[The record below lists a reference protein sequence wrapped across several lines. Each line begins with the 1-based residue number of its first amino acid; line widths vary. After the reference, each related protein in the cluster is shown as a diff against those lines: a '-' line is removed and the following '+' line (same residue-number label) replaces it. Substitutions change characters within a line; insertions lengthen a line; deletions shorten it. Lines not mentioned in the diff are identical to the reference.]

1 MLRNFF
7 RKYMLICLSVFLF
20 LIWICFCDNNSF
32 VKRYILNSRISE
44 LEEQCEDYSRKI
56 SADSASISEIKRS
69 NVNLEKYARERY
81 YMKRD
86 NEEIFI
92 IVE

>member
-1 MLRNFF
+1 ML
-7 RKYMLICLSVFLF
+7 KS
-20 LIWICFCDNNSF
+20 
-32 VKRYILNSRISE
+32 KISD
-44 LEEQCEDYSRKI
+44 LEEQCDDYSRKI
-56 SADSASISEIKRS
+56 SADSTSISEIKKS

-86 NEEIFI
+86 NEDIFI

>member
-1 MLRNFF
+1 MLRDFF
-7 RKYMLICLSVFLF
+7 RKYMLICLSLFLF
-20 LIWICFCDNNSF
+20 IIWISFCDNNSL
-32 VKRYILNSRISE
+32 VKRYLLKSKISD
-44 LEEQCEDYSRKI
+44 LEEQCDDYSRKI
-56 SADSASISEIKRS
+56 SADSTSISEIKKS

-86 NEEIFI
+86 NEDIFI